1 MTVLEGAIA
10 GAAGGGEQGGGS
22 PTPTPTPTPTP
33 APSGGE
39 GARWQ
44 DSLPDDLRNDET
56 LGAYRSPED
65 AYKGLIETKRWARG
79 RIALPNADDP
89 NSFTEFAS
97 KVRPA
102 TAADYKIGDDKGEGT
117 AIGEAFRQTFFD
129 IGLHPIQAGKLN
141 EAWNQYQAD
150 TVSRIQ
156 QEGRDELTA
165 IEVEMGQA
173 AYNQRTIAVG
183 NMLRD
188 AGIDV
193 ADLAPAMEQL
203 GGPGKAMRAL
213 FALAEKTGELAKVDG
228 ATVRLNLG
236 QMSKSDAQA
245 EIHRMDADAEIR
257 KAVLNNPTGPE
268 AQKRKALIARTAA
281 KD

>member
-1 MTVLEGAIA
+1 MNVLAGALEG
-10 GAAGGGEQGGGS
+10 GNGDGGQGGGS
-22 PTPTPTPTPTP
+22 PTPTPTPTPS
-33 APSGGE
+33 PSGD

-44 DSLPDDLRNDET
+44 DTLPDDLRNDET
-56 LGAYRSPED
+56 LGAYKSPED

-102 TAADYKIGDDKGEGT
+102 KAEDYKIFGSDGEAT
-117 AIGEAFRQTFFD
+117 EIGEAFRQEFFEV
-129 IGLHPIQAGKLN
+129 GLHPFQAERLSGK
-141 EAWNQYQAD
+141 WNQFFTDQA
-150 TVSRIQ
+150 SRVQ
-156 QEGRDELTA
+156 QQGKDELTA

-173 AYNQRTIAVG
+173 AYTQRTTAVA
-183 NMLRD
+183 NMLRG

-193 ADLAPAMEQL
+193 ADLALAMEQL

-236 QMSKSDAQA
+236 SMSKADAQA
-245 EIHRMDADAEIR
+245 ELDRMNADPEVR
-257 KAVLNNPTGPE
+257 KAVLANTTGPE
-268 AQKRKALIARTAA
+268 AKKREALMNRLKG